1 MEANLSHFERIM
13 TATAAAMTRFRA
25 SLVITA
31 ATLTAIDGC
40 VPPCWSNAIYT

>member
-25 SLVITA
+25 SPDSTA
-31 ATLTAIDGC
+31 ATLIAMDGG
-40 VPPCWSNAIYT
+40 VPPCWSNAVYA